1 MTGSRSPLMNRPYL
15 CRADGFLTLHVSNG
29 WGRRG
34 AFSAVGVVA
43 AAAFMLMAAAAMAA
57 AVLS

>member
-1 MTGSRSPLMNRPYL
+1 MNRPYL